1 MPHFGFNTRSVLQ
14 VFAFLAVCV
23 LGGVQTGSA
32 LVGTTATYQFVGQC
46 NDCVGTGTGLLTL
59 QNYTPGQPLAWA
71 NFVSFT
77 YTSSINPIPG
87 GITPSSPNF
96 NSSSVLSGTIPA
108 TLPAPAL
115 VSLGWNNS
123 NMVLRTT
130 LAGYWCVGVNGCQ
143 GDNGVLGSWSL
154 VGASPAP
161 SAVGTPALGV
171 PMLIGLAVLLALLGA
186 AILRKGLSGQA
197 SA

>member
-1 MPHFGFNTRSVLQ
+1 MPRFGFNTRSVLQ
-14 VFAFLAVCV
+14 VSAVLAVCV
-23 LGGVQTGSA
+23 MGGVQKGSA
-32 LVGTTATYQFVGQC
+32 IVVNRATYQFVGQC
-46 NDCVGTGTGLLTL
+46 SDCVGNGTGLLTL
-59 QNYTPGQPLAWA
+59 QGYTPGQPLSWA

-96 NSSSVLSGTIPA
+96 SSSSVLSGTIPA

-123 NMVLRTT
+123 NMVLQTT
-130 LAGYWCVGVNGCQ
+130 LAGYWCVGVNGCIS
-143 GDNGVLGSWSL
+143 DNGVLGTWSL

-161 SAVGTPALGV
+161 SAVGTPALGL
-171 PMLIGLAVLLALLGA
+171 PMLMGLAALLALLGA
-186 AILRKGLSGQA
+186 MILRKRHTGQA